1 MTALHKA
8 LAKATGIGLMY
19 LFAAPVLLV
28 QWIFD
33 VRKQVK
39 TIARIRGDVL
49 ECPYCSYAKPLNR
62 MATCA
67 KCRSTEPGSVLR
79 CSFCKTTFKTIT
91 CDQCAATLRVL

>member
-1 MTALHKA
+1 MTSLQKTLVKA
-8 LAKATGIGLMY
+8 SGIALMY
-19 LFAAPVLLV
+19 LFAAPLLLIG
-28 QWIFD
+28 WIVD
-33 VRKQVK
+33 LRKQVK
-39 TIARIRGDVL
+39 TIARIRADVL
-49 ECPYCSYAKPLNR
+49 ECPYCSYVNPLTR

>member
-1 MTALHKA
+1 MTVLRKA
-8 LAKATGIGLMY
+8 LAKATGNGLMY
-19 LFAAPVLLV
+19 LFAAPLLLLE
-28 QWIFD
+28 WIFD
-33 VRKQVK
+33 VRKLIK
-39 TIARIRGDVL
+39 TIARIRADVL
-49 ECPYCSYAKPLNR
+49 ECPYCSYVNPLTR